1 MKDEMTDYELEDAY
15 EEIFKT
21 ITKQLS
27 EGVDPLVVSGSLM
40 AIAVRL
46 YRTILNDDDFARVLN
61 AIPETVNV
69 RPYDNPTTLH

>member
-1 MKDEMTDYELEDAY
+1 MTDYELEDAY